1 MPQRS
6 IGLLAGARQKWGDH
20 VTITKVTYKIAA
32 PPPPFR
38 GTPTY
43 PHIEINIIHVISLET
58 KKNNMNN
65 FAMSNKPPP
74 KHRVPYVGGYA
85 IV

>member
-1 MPQRS
+1 MELDALTL
-6 IGLLAGARQKWGDH
+6 GLFEK
-20 VTITKVTYKIAA
+20 
-32 PPPPFR
+32 
-38 GTPTY
+38 
-43 PHIEINIIHVISLET
+43 NIIYVISLET

-65 FAMSNKPPP
+65 FAMSNESPP